1 MATGLHLKI
10 VTPEGIHWE
19 GDIDSVT
26 LPGREGEMGILP
38 GHIALATQ
46 IVAGELT
53 VQQNGTTLFL
63 AVGDG
68 FVEVSSSRVT
78 ILTDMAVSAA
88 DIDEAQVELAKKQ
101 AEARLQQKLS
111 DEEIAAAQSA
121 LAQSIALLRVKKTR
135 SK

>member
-1 MATGLHLKI
+1 MATGLYLKI

-19 GDIDSVT
+19 GEVSSVT

-53 VQQNGTTLFL
+53 VQQDGKTLFL

-68 FVEVSSSRVT
+68 FVVVTSSKV
-78 ILTDMAVSAA
+78 IVLTDMAVSAA

-121 LAQSIALLRVKKTR
+121 LAQSIALLRIKKSRTR
-135 SK
+135 

>member
-1 MATGLHLKI
+1 MATGLQLKI

-19 GDIDSVT
+19 GEVSSVT

-53 VQQNGTTLFL
+53 VQQDGKTLFL

-68 FVEVSSSRVT
+68 FVEVTSSKV
-78 ILTDMAVSAA
+78 IVLTDMAVSAA

-121 LAQSIALLRVKKTR
+121 LAQSIALLRIKKSRTR
-135 SK
+135 

>member
-1 MATGLHLKI
+1 
-10 VTPEGIHWE
+10 
-19 GDIDSVT
+19 
-26 LPGREGEMGILP
+26 
-38 GHIALATQ
+38 IALATQ

-53 VQQNGTTLFL
+53 VQQDGKTLFL

-68 FVEVSSSRVT
+68 FVEVTSSKV
-78 ILTDMAVSAA
+78 IVLTDMAVSAA

-121 LAQSIALLRVKKTR
+121 LAQSIALLRIKKSRTR
-135 SK
+135 